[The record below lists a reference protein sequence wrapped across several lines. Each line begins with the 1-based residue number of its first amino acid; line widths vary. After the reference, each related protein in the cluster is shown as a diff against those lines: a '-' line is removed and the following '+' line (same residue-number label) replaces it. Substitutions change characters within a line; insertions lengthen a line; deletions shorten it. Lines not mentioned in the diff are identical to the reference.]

1 MSRIEYDLRP
11 GKDYCGY
18 CKADYDEQGKCN
30 CNGRGAPV
38 ESIGECGYCH
48 NYIFPDV
55 GCGCDGFGHS
65 LDDQGNAIYP
75 KPGCDCQQCQWA
87 EEEELDKDWQHAV
100 KRYVEYKYKYAGLTA
115 MEEGQA

>member
-38 ESIGECGYCH
+38 ESIGS
-48 NYIFPDV
+48 V
-55 GCGCDGFGHS
+55 GTVTITFS
-65 LDDQGNAIYP
+65 LT
-75 KPGCDCQQCQWA
+75 W
-87 EEEELDKDWQHAV
+87 V
-100 KRYVEYKYKYAGLTA
+100 AGVMDLVTP
-115 MEEGQA
+115 